1 MRLSASSFLFS
12 ANASQACTSSRV
24 SRWYL
29 PVPGVVDPVSVEN
42 TMTTSIRV
50 LAVAFVAV
58 VAAYFGAMLL
68 VQRSVRVIDTD
79 AARISRDAAPDI
91 RVISDLRA
99 ELREMHARVIEAI
112 EGDDEARDEVEE
124 SRRSVDSLLAQAG
137 ALPTDEREAVLLGK
151 LRSALPA
158 FEQAAERALEQARAG
173 HRDRARQT
181 VRRELRPL
189 GDAASLVAQD
199 LVDYNVVV
207 AESAAQRI
215 EAVRYRGSRI
225 AWQLATL
232 CALLAAVAAFAT
244 VRVMRQ
250 VQRVQQQHNALMQRK
265 AEELEEFA
273 ARVAHDILS
282 PLSSVSMAL
291 SVIQRHPGQSREALD
306 RAHASLSRVRGI
318 VDGLFEFAR
327 AGAAPE
333 AGARTEVRAVATGLV
348 EELRPFAA
356 QRQAI
361 LRIDDLPDCAVACS
375 PGVLLSVLGN
385 LLRNGLKYLGKAE
398 TRQVVLR
405 ARRRRGRVLFEV
417 EDTGPGIPAQLGTRI
432 FEPYIR
438 GPDTGAP
445 GLGLGLA
452 TVKRLVESH
461 RGSLGVRAGAR
472 GGALFWFE
480 LDEASAPD
488 DASQPEHLRTA

>member
-1 MRLSASSFLFS
+1 MRRGFHGTQRPTSASSAICARSF
-12 ANASQACTSSRV
+12 ARCTRGSSRP
-24 SRWYL
+24 SR
-29 PVPGVVDPVSVEN
+29 VTTKPGTRWRTLD
-42 TMTTSIRV
+42 
-50 LAVAFVAV
+50 
-58 VAAYFGAMLL
+58 GA
-68 VQRSVRVIDTD
+68 ST
-79 AARISRDAAPDI
+79 AC
-91 RVISDLRA
+91 
-99 ELREMHARVIEAI
+99 
-112 EGDDEARDEVEE
+112 
-124 SRRSVDSLLAQAG
+124 SRRQERCPRTSGKRCSWASCGARSLHSNR
-137 ALPTDEREAVLLGK
+137 P
-151 LRSALPA
+151 RSGRWSKPA
-158 FEQAAERALEQARAG
+158 
-173 HRDRARQT
+173 
-181 VRRELRPL
+181 P
-189 GDAASLVAQD
+189 
-199 LVDYNVVV
+199 
-207 AESAAQRI
+207 
-215 EAVRYRGSRI
+215 
-225 AWQLATL
+225 AT
-232 CALLAAVAAFAT
+232 AT
-244 VRVMRQ
+244 G
-250 VQRVQQQHNALMQRK
+250 
-265 AEELEEFA
+265 
-273 ARVAHDILS
+273 
-282 PLSSVSMAL
+282 P
-291 SVIQRHPGQSREALD
+291 D

-480 LDEASAPD
+480 LDEASAAD

>member
-1 MRLSASSFLFS
+1 M
-12 ANASQACTSSRV
+12 
-24 SRWYL
+24 
-29 PVPGVVDPVSVEN
+29 
-42 TMTTSIRV
+42 
-50 LAVAFVAV
+50 
-58 VAAYFGAMLL
+58 
-68 VQRSVRVIDTD
+68 
-79 AARISRDAAPDI
+79 
-91 RVISDLRA
+91 
-99 ELREMHARVIEAI
+99 
-112 EGDDEARDEVEE
+112 
-124 SRRSVDSLLAQAG
+124 
-137 ALPTDEREAVLLGK
+137 
-151 LRSALPA
+151 
-158 FEQAAERALEQARAG
+158 
-173 HRDRARQT
+173 
-181 VRRELRPL
+181 
-189 GDAASLVAQD
+189 
-199 LVDYNVVV
+199 
-207 AESAAQRI
+207 
-215 EAVRYRGSRI
+215 
-225 AWQLATL
+225 
-232 CALLAAVAAFAT
+232 
-244 VRVMRQ
+244 
-250 VQRVQQQHNALMQRK
+250 
-265 AEELEEFA
+265 
-273 ARVAHDILS
+273 
-282 PLSSVSMAL
+282 
-291 SVIQRHPGQSREALD
+291 
-306 RAHASLSRVRGI
+306 
-318 VDGLFEFAR
+318 
-327 AGAAPE
+327 
-333 AGARTEVRAVATGLV
+333 RAVATGLV

-398 TRQVVLR
+398 TRQVLLR

>member
-1 MRLSASSFLFS
+1 
-12 ANASQACTSSRV
+12 
-24 SRWYL
+24 
-29 PVPGVVDPVSVEN
+29 
-42 TMTTSIRV
+42 
-50 LAVAFVAV
+50 
-58 VAAYFGAMLL
+58 
-68 VQRSVRVIDTD
+68 
-79 AARISRDAAPDI
+79 
-91 RVISDLRA
+91 
-99 ELREMHARVIEAI
+99 
-112 EGDDEARDEVEE
+112 
-124 SRRSVDSLLAQAG
+124 
-137 ALPTDEREAVLLGK
+137 
-151 LRSALPA
+151 
-158 FEQAAERALEQARAG
+158 
-173 HRDRARQT
+173 
-181 VRRELRPL
+181 
-189 GDAASLVAQD
+189 
-199 LVDYNVVV
+199 
-207 AESAAQRI
+207 
-215 EAVRYRGSRI
+215 
-225 AWQLATL
+225 
-232 CALLAAVAAFAT
+232 VAAFAT

-327 AGAAPE
+327 VGAAPE

-385 LLRNGLKYLGKAE
+385 LLRNGLKYLGTAE

-480 LDEASAPD
+480 LDEASAAD

>member
-1 MRLSASSFLFS
+1 L
-12 ANASQACTSSRV
+12 NT
-24 SRWYL
+24 
-29 PVPGVVDPVSVEN
+29 
-42 TMTTSIRV
+42 TMTSSIRV

-58 VAAYFGAMLL
+58 VSAYFGAMLL

-91 RVISDLRA
+91 RVVSDLRA

-112 EGDDEARDEVEE
+112 EGDDEALDEVAD
-124 SRRSVDSLLAQAG
+124 SRRRIDNLLAQAA
-137 ALPTDEREAVLLGK
+137 ALPTDEREAALLGK
-151 LRSALPA
+151 LRSALRA
-158 FEQAAERALEQARAG
+158 FEQAAERALEQAG
-173 HRDRARQT
+173 GNHRDRARKIA
-181 VRRELRPL
+181 RGELRPL

-199 LVDYNVVV
+199 LVAYNVGV
-207 AESAAQRI
+207 AESAAERI
-215 EAVRYRGSRI
+215 EAVRARGSRM
-225 AWQLATL
+225 AWQLATV
-232 CALLAAVAAFAT
+232 CALLAGVAAFAT

-273 ARVAHDILS
+273 ARVAHDVLS
-282 PLSSVSMAL
+282 PLSSVSVAL
-291 SVIQRHPGQSREALD
+291 SVIERHPSQSREALD

-333 AGARTEVRAVATGLV
+333 AGARTGVRAVASGLV

-356 QRQAI
+356 QRRATLLI
-361 LRIDDLPDCAVACS
+361 EDLSDCMVACS

-385 LLRNGLKYLGKAE
+385 LLRNGLKYLGDAE
-398 TRQVVLR
+398 IRQVFLR
-405 ARRRRGRVLFEV
+405 ARQRRGRVLFEV
-417 EDTGPGIPAQLGTRI
+417 EDTGPGIPPELGTRI

-438 GPDTGAP
+438 GAGSDAP
-445 GLGLGLA
+445 GIGLGLA

-461 RGSLGVRAGAR
+461 GGSLGVRAGAR

-480 LDEASAPD
+480 LDEAPPSD
-488 DASQPEHLRTA
+488 DVSQPERLRSA

>member
-1 MRLSASSFLFS
+1 VLKI
-12 ANASQACTSSRV
+12 
-24 SRWYL
+24 
-29 PVPGVVDPVSVEN
+29 

-50 LAVAFVAV
+50 LAAAFVAV
-58 VAAYFGAMLL
+58 VAAYFAAMLL

-79 AARISRDAAPDI
+79 AARISRDAGPDI

-112 EGDDEARDEVEE
+112 EGDDEARHEVMD
-124 SRRSVDSLLAQAG
+124 SRRRVDDLFTQAS
-137 ALPTDEREAVLLGK
+137 ALPADEREAALLAK
-151 LRSALPA
+151 LQSALRA
-158 FEQAAERALEQARAG
+158 FNQAAERALEQGGGG
-173 HRDRARQT
+173 HRDRARKIA
-181 VRRELRPL
+181 RGELRSV
-189 GDAASLVAQD
+189 GDSASLVAKD
-199 LVDYNVVV
+199 LVAYNVVV

-215 EAVRYRGSRI
+215 EAVRARGSRI
-225 AWQLATL
+225 AWQLSTL
-232 CALLAAVAAFAT
+232 CALLAALAALVT
-244 VRVMRQ
+244 VRVMKQ

-273 ARVAHDILS
+273 ARVAHDVVS

-291 SVIQRHPGQSREALD
+291 SVIERHPSQSREALG

-333 AGARTEVRAVATGLV
+333 ADARSEVRAVATGLV

-356 QRQAI
+356 QRQAT
-361 LRIDDLPDCAVACS
+361 LQIDDLPDCAVVCS

-385 LLRNGLKYLGKAE
+385 LLRNGLKYLGNAE
-398 TRQVVLR
+398 IRQVLLR

-417 EDTGPGIPAQLGTRI
+417 EDTGPGIPAELGARI

-438 GPDTGAP
+438 GADTGIP

-461 RGSLGVRAGAR
+461 GGSLGVRASPS

-480 LDEASAPD
+480 LDEAPPANDDVSLPD
-488 DASQPEHLRTA
+488 GLRTA